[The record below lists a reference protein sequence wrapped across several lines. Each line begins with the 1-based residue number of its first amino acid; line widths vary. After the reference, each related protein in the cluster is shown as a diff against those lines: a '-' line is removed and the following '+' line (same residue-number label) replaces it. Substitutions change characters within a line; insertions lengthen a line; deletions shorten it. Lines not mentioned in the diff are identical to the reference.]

1 MPSVISQLILLPQAP
16 GSNVDAIG
24 AAALLPE
31 DFLLKSE
38 SEARG
43 GNSDSAPTESGQIV
57 VLKRKR
63 DQSIMPDG
71 ATDDD
76 IESQAGES
84 ADEGDAEGFS
94 SGEEESDAGMP
105 QNGNETAGETGSGS
119 SSPKDTQITSDDK
132 TASGNNKDAESKKK
146 EDKTE
151 ESEEITVE
159 IKKGEVC
166 RQLAEELE
174 QIGMVE
180 DAETFRKY
188 MQQLGYDDRI
198 RVGTYTLKRGMTA
211 KEIAETFVEEN

>member
-1 MPSVISQLILLPQAP
+1 MKFKYYLRGCGLSILVASIVLMVSFHSQNKTMDDTAVMERASELGMIMPETEIVSTEAESQLP
-16 GSNVDAIG
+16 
-24 AAALLPE
+24 
-31 DFLLKSE
+31 
-38 SEARG
+38 
-43 GNSDSAPTESGQIV
+43 ESGTPA
-57 VLKRKR
+57 
-63 DQSIMPDG
+63 DSGTQS
-71 ATDDD
+71 TDTDSSLNKNQKQNTKD
-76 IESQAGES
+76 SQNKN
-84 ADEGDAEGFS
+84 D
-94 SGEEESDAGMP
+94 
-105 QNGNETAGETGSGS
+105 GS
-119 SSPKDTQITSDDK
+119 SQKDQKDTQITSDDK

-198 RVGTYTLKRGMTA
+198 RVGTYTLKRGMTV

>member
-1 MPSVISQLILLPQAP
+1 MVR
-16 GSNVDAIG
+16 
-24 AAALLPE
+24 
-31 DFLLKSE
+31 
-38 SEARG
+38 ARR
-43 GNSDSAPTESGQIV
+43 T
-57 VLKRKR
+57 K
-63 DQSIMPDG
+63 
-71 ATDDD
+71 
-76 IESQAGES
+76 
-84 ADEGDAEGFS
+84 
-94 SGEEESDAGMP
+94 
-105 QNGNETAGETGSGS
+105 
-119 SSPKDTQITSDDK
+119 KDTQITSDDK